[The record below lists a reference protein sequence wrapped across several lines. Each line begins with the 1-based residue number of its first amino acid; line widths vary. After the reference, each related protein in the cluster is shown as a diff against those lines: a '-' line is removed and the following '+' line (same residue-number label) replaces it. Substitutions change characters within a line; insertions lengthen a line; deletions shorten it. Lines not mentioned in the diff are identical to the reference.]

1 MPNNSALRSADRNK
15 NDEFYIKLADIELEP
30 KNYKK
35 YFKDKID
42 EMEGHQITPWH
53 LGKKTD
59 ETNLQILYKDCN
71 RKEVDING
79 F

>member
-42 EMEGHQITPWH
+42 EMEGDHITPWH

-59 ETNLQILYKDCN
+59 ETNLQILHKDCN

>member
-15 NDEFYIKLADIELEP
+15 NDEFYIKLADVELEP

-42 EMEGHQITPWH
+42 EMEGDHIAPWH

-59 ETNLQILYKDCN
+59 EANLQMFYKDCN
-71 RKEVDING
+71 RKKVDING